1 MKRIKTTILLLL
13 SIAAATFAQQNVAVK
28 YDVSNRDSDRSV
40 LVKSEMVLITNPQ
53 QSLYYNTM
61 SQYVD
66 SCESTPEGAAKLREI
81 QMKAWRVVQPD
92 GTVTY
97 DGRKL
102 GLAPEKKEFLY
113 VQKNFVDGEQTVYDY
128 KGGGLFRYDEPLS
141 EMTWEIKED
150 SVNNILGYECIM
162 AESDYHGRRW
172 KAWFTPD
179 IPLADG
185 PWKLHGLPGII
196 LKADGGDDFLIQ
208 ATEIGATS
216 LDVPPVYSVK
226 DYQKGERKKILS
238 DHEHYINNLESIM
251 SAQGIKMNADGSPA
265 NLPKYNRQQKAWE
278 TDY

>member
-13 SIAAATFAQQNVAVK
+13 SITAATFAQHNVAVK
-28 YDVSNRDSDRSV
+28 YNVSNRDSDRGV

-113 VQKNFVDGEQTVYDY
+113 VQKNFADGEQTVYDY

-172 KAWFTPD
+172 KVWFTAD

-208 ATEIGATS
+208 ATEIGTTS

>member
-28 YDVSNRDSDRSV
+28 YDVSNRDSDRGV

-162 AESDYHGRRW
+162 AESNYHGRHW

-196 LKADGGDDFLIQ
+196 LKADGGDDFLIE

>member
-1 MKRIKTTILLLL
+1 ML
-13 SIAAATFAQQNVAVK
+13 SAASIVAFAQQNVAVK
-28 YDVSNRDSDRSV
+28 YDITNRDSDRDA
-40 LVKSEMVLITNPQ
+40 LVKSEMVLIANPR

-81 QMKAWRVVQPD
+81 QLKAWRVVQPD

-113 VQKNFVDGEQTVYDY
+113 VQKNFVEGEQTVYDY
-128 KGGGLFRYDEPLS
+128 KAGGLYKYNEPLS
-141 EMTWEIKED
+141 EMSWKINED
-150 SVNNILGYECIM
+150 SVKNILGYECIM
-162 AESDYHGRRW
+162 AESDYHGRHW
-172 KAWFTPD
+172 KAWFTPEV
-179 IPLADG
+179 PVADG

-196 LKADGGDDFLIQ
+196 LMADGGDDFLIK
-208 ATEIGATS
+208 ATEIGTTS
-216 LDVPPVYSVK
+216 LDVPSVYSQK

-251 SAQGIKMNADGSPA
+251 SAQGIKMNGDGSPA
-265 NLPKYNRQQKAWE
+265 NLPKYNRRYRAWE